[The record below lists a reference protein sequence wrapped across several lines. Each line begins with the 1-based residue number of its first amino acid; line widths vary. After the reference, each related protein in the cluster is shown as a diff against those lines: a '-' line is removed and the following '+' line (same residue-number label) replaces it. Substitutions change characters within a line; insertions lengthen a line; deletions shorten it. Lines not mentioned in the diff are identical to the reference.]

1 MPFIPSFTEAPSI
14 NTLQNIFK
22 ICSYKKYPTC
32 WLIFRKPCKRSE
44 GTFVGCW
51 VVAISNIFHQTSGAT
66 STVYIVRGRQDPAPR
81 LPRSRRATVAKAR
94 CYKPRPRARST
105 FLKSWNKLGR
115 ALMDRSDYSNWLFFF
130 SEHGRHR
137 YIWLV
142 TGWMGR

>member
-22 ICSYKKYPTC
+22 ICSYKVSHLLVDLENLVRGPRY
-32 WLIFRKPCKRSE
+32 LRRLLSGGHF
-44 GTFVGCW
+44 
-51 VVAISNIFHQTSGAT
+51 NIFHQTSGAT

-115 ALMDRSDYSNWLFFF
+115 ALMDRSDYSN
-130 SEHGRHR
+130 
-137 YIWLV
+137 
-142 TGWMGR
+142 